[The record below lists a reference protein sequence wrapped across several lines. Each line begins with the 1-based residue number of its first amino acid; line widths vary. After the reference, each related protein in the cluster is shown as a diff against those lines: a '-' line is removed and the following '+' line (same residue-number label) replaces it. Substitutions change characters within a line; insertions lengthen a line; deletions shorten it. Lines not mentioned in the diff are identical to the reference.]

1 MKKILMAIVLLCAT
15 VLAQPTDSDF
25 AQWPRSYY
33 ASVGFSVIANRGDF
47 FDRTLKVTGDDDI
60 TETINLPQTKVLMSP
75 EYSIGVNIREFTLAA
90 TFQYWSMNVAIN
102 GLPDNITEQKMRFW
116 RLGADFTYNFFYPEF
131 FQVGLGLGYS
141 FSSLNI
147 EKNATSVEKGLK
159 DSDLMGSAIALV
171 TNVRYYIT
179 DFFCLNP
186 SLHIYETWY
195 KAVNTKNAGTQ
206 DLKSYIW
213 QTYVAI
219 SISAMVQF

>member
-1 MKKILMAIVLLCAT
+1 MKKILLAIALLSSAIF
-15 VLAQPTDSDF
+15 AQPEDSDYSY
-25 AQWPRSYY
+25 WPRSYF
-33 ASVGFSVIANRGDF
+33 ASIGFGVIANRGDF
-47 FDRTLKVTGDDDI
+47 FDETLKIKGDDDI
-60 TETINLPQTKVLMSP
+60 TKTVNLPQTKVLMSP
-75 EYSIGVNIREFTLAA
+75 SYNIGVNIREFSLAA

-131 FQVGLGLGYS
+131 FQVGVGLGYS
-141 FSSLNI
+141 FSSLSI
-147 EKNATSVEKGLK
+147 KDNAVSAEKGLAN
-159 DSDLMGSAIALV
+159 SDLMGSAIALV

-179 DFFCLNP
+179 DYFCLNP

-195 KAVNTKNAGTQ
+195 KAVNTKNAGTK

-213 QTYVAI
+213 QTYIAI